1 MGRVQ
6 EQVMIEAES
15 NFIDEVRNM
24 LSRRISLLIA
34 FVSAFVGGSVAAEP
48 TTAPAKIRM
57 IRTYNSD
64 GGTGSVYVQL
74 DNKSLCDTDTYKINL
89 AWGGSKQVLAT
100 ALSAFLADS
109 SVRIEVANAGCTGW
123 GTLVQSIYLVK

>member
-1 MGRVQ
+1 MGDV
-6 EQVMIEAES
+6 
-15 NFIDEVRNM
+15 

-34 FVSAFVGGSVAAEP
+34 FASIFMGGPVLAEP
-48 TTAPAKIRM
+48 TTDPVKIRM

-64 GGTGSVYVQL
+64 GGAGSVYVQI
-74 DNKSLCDTDTYKINL
+74 DNKSLCETDTYKINL

-100 ALSAFLADS
+100 ALSAFLTDN